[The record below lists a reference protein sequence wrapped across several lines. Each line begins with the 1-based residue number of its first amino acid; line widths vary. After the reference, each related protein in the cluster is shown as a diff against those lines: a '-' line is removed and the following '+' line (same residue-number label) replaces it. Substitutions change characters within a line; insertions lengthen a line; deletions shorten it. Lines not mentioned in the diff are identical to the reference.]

1 MATLAVVGGL
11 GAFGFAGEALAAS
24 TPAIST
30 SQQQSSVTVGGSI
43 ADQAT
48 VSGSTSYACPAKDNA
63 NFALNQYLDS
73 GGVWWCTYPINS
85 SSDNGSVYC
94 EYNDATGVL
103 TLDADGGA
111 CPQSAVPDGAS
122 PTGTVT
128 FNLYDNPSASGTPL
142 FTDTETLSGGTATS
156 AGYTTTASWTDYWV
170 ATYNGDSNF
179 DSVTSGA
186 GSERVSVYVAQPA
199 VNSSPSATSVTVGQA
214 TSDQVTL
221 SGGYNPTGTVLFRL
235 YPSYGCLGT
244 PLLTDTETV
253 SGGIATSASYTTT
266 ATGVDYWVADYN
278 GDSNNATAYG
288 NCDGG
293 QVTVNAPTAS
303 ISTAQQPAS
312 AAVGSSIA
320 DQATVSAP
328 MTYVCPAHNLAGSA
342 LDPSPTDSGGV
353 WICSYP
359 LYPGESPDP
368 FYCTYRDSTGALVT
382 DADIGYC
389 PAAAPGTS
397 SAPIPTGTVTFNL
410 YDNPGASGTPLFT
423 DTESLSERNGHKC
436 GLQGNRRRHGL
447 LGRDLQRRQ
456 RLRVGQQRPDR
467 LSR

>member
-1 MATLAVVGGL
+1 M
-11 GAFGFAGEALAAS
+11 
-24 TPAIST
+24 
-30 SQQQSSVTVGGSI
+30 
-43 ADQAT
+43 
-48 VSGSTSYACPAKDNA
+48 
-63 NFALNQYLDS
+63 
-73 GGVWWCTYPINS
+73 
-85 SSDNGSVYC
+85 
-94 EYNDATGVL
+94 
-103 TLDADGGA
+103 
-111 CPQSAVPDGAS
+111 
-122 PTGTVT
+122 
-128 FNLYDNPSASGTPL
+128 
-142 FTDTETLSGGTATS
+142 
-156 AGYTTTASWTDYWV
+156 
-170 ATYNGDSNF
+170 
-179 DSVTSGA
+179 
-186 GSERVSVYVAQPA
+186 
-199 VNSSPSATSVTVGQA
+199 
-214 TSDQVTL
+214 
-221 SGGYNPTGTVLFRL
+221 
-235 YPSYGCLGT
+235 
-244 PLLTDTETV
+244 TDTETV

-328 MTYVCPAHNLAGSA
+328 MTYACPAHNLAGSA

-368 FYCTYRDSTGALVT
+368 FYCTYSDSTGALVT

-397 SAPIPTGTVTFNL
+397 SAPTPTGTVTFNL
-410 YDNPGASGTPLFT
+410 YDNPGAIPGTPLFT

-436 GLQGNRRRHGL
+436 GPTRQQAARTDL

-456 RLRVGQQRPDR
+456 HLRLGQQRPR
-467 LSR
+467 PRSR